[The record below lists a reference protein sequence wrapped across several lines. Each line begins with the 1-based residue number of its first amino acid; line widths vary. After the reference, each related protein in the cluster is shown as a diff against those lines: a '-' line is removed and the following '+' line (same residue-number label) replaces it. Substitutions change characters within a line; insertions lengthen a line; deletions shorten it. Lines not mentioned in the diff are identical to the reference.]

1 MHVAPNMAVILADL
15 ALVLVL
21 ARAAGWLF
29 SRLGQPAVVGEIL
42 AGVLLGPTLLRG
54 GSSWLFPMD
63 QRDYLVV
70 LADVGLVLFMF
81 IVGLELDV
89 GLVRGR
95 ERLAGAVS
103 ASSIALP
110 FAFGVALA
118 LLLPRE
124 DGIDFL
130 PFALFIGAAMSVT
143 AFPVLARIMTE
154 RNMHR
159 TETGSLALA
168 CAAVDDVLAWSLLA
182 AVIAYAPKHGCY
194 HPSGPSWLVALAVPF
209 AVFVL
214 VVVRRQ
220 LKRLTRAYERAGR
233 LTPGILAVVLLGLL
247 VSAAITERLGIHFI
261 FGAFLFGAVMPRQ
274 DAVRLRHEI
283 LVRLEQISVLL
294 LLPVFFLVS
303 GLQVDLEALLHPGL
317 LLRMTL
323 ILAAAIT
330 GKFIGAYVGARV
342 SGVPPWQARS
352 LGILMNTRGLTELV
366 IINIGKSLGLIG
378 SDVFSMLVVMA
389 LVTTMMTGPL
399 LRRAYPDRRVARDI
413 AEAERAALSVEAV
426 RRRVLVVAAGA
437 EATRQRF
444 ELALAVIAD
453 ERPAEVVVSSIEP
466 FKTTRLEVGSG
477 LSEELAAMT
486 ESMTSLEELVQ
497 RGSREQVLVNVLT
510 RFSGDV
516 VADLV
521 AQIEAMAPDLVIL
534 GARDDASQG
543 VQSQA
548 SSQVLVT
555 GSSWDA
561 YPPPA
566 VVRATWGG
574 AVDDDAAVVLAVRIA
589 SYVAVPLQ
597 LELAAGGSQRRFA
610 ALAARLESNGVV
622 VTGDVE
628 EGQWRWRVGS
638 VSRADLDLGVRAEPD
653 PEPVD
658 WALVRPVQARS
669 GLGHPSGG

>member
-1 MHVAPNMAVILADL
+1 
-15 ALVLVL
+15 
-21 ARAAGWLF
+21 
-29 SRLGQPAVVGEIL
+29 
-42 AGVLLGPTLLRG
+42 
-54 GSSWLFPMD
+54 
-63 QRDYLVV
+63 
-70 LADVGLVLFMF
+70 
-81 IVGLELDV
+81 
-89 GLVRGR
+89 
-95 ERLAGAVS
+95 
-103 ASSIALP
+103 
-110 FAFGVALA
+110 
-118 LLLPRE
+118 
-124 DGIDFL
+124 
-130 PFALFIGAAMSVT
+130 MSVT

-159 TETGSLALA
+159 TDTGALALA

-182 AVIAYAPKHGCY
+182 VVIAIAPKKGCY
-194 HPSGPSWLVALAVPF
+194 PSAGASWLVALAVPF

-220 LKRLTRAYERAGR
+220 LKRLTWAHERAGR

-247 VSAAITERLGIHFI
+247 GSAAMTDYLGIHFI
-261 FGAFLFGAVMPRQ
+261 FGAFLFGAAMPREG
-274 DAVRLRHEI
+274 ATRLRHEI

-303 GLQVDLEALLHPGL
+303 GLHVDLSGL
-317 LLRMTL
+317 SVDQLFQMLL

-330 GKFIGAYVGARV
+330 GKFLGAYVGARAG
-342 SGVPPWQARS
+342 GVRPWQARS

-366 IINIGKSLGLIG
+366 ILNIGRSLHLI
-378 SDVFSMLVVMA
+378 SDDLFSMLVVMA

-466 FKTTRLEVGSG
+466 FKSTRLEVGSG

-548 SSQVLVT
+548 SSQLLVT
-555 GSSWDA
+555 SSSWDA

-589 SYVAVPLQ
+589 SYFAVPLQ

-610 ALAARLESNGVV
+610 ALAARLQTNGVV
-622 VTGDVE
+622 MTEEVD
-628 EGQWRWRVGS
+628 EGQRRWRVGS
-638 VSRADLDLGVRAEPD
+638 VSQIGVDLGIRAEPD

-669 GLGHPSGG
+669 SLGHPFGG